1 MSYLIIPAM
10 LYHVSECYYIIML
23 MYSLTTTANV
33 IDEHGRPIVA
43 NLVPPSYDRPPH
55 GMYISFIH

>member
-10 LYHVSECYYIIML
+10 LYHVSECYYIIMF

-33 IDEHGRPIVA
+33 IDEHGRPIVT